1 MDPALVASLR
11 KNLESTPSAE
21 LEQACAGGERMGRI
35 PEELEAMRQILA
47 ERRAR
52 GQRAAIALLSAG
64 VVGPLGAAGMWWQAG
79 FSPLVLLV
87 GLVCAALAFAS
98 WYIPDLIPRA

>member
-11 KNLESTPSAE
+11 KKMESTPSAE
-21 LEQACAGGERMGRI
+21 LEQACAGGQQAGRI

-52 GQRAAIALLSAG
+52 GQRAAVALISAA
-64 VVGPLGAAGMWWQAG
+64 VMGPLGAAGMWWQAG
-79 FSPLVLLV
+79 VSPLVLLV

-98 WYIPDLIPRA
+98 WYVPDLIPRA